1 MAPFFNKCQELDE
14 NQQGGYDFKNVK
26 DCEVQ
31 IFSILIVILRS
42 SLKIGKEREMFWSK
56 WEQAMRT
63 WNKLFKELLVRF
75 DPTSVQRNLN
85 ATKLPLASF

>member
-14 NQQGGYDFKNVK
+14 NQQGSYDFKNVK

-56 WEQAMRT
+56 WEQAMRI

>member
-14 NQQGGYDFKNVK
+14 NQQGDYDFKNVM

-56 WEQAMRT
+56 WEQAMRI